1 MRRANWTVAALVLAV
16 LGCKGPP
23 PTSTGAIAK
32 EPTRLY
38 WGDTH
43 VHTSYSPDAYFL
55 QNRSADPNTAY
66 RWAKG
71 LPVVHPYTEA
81 KVQIGTPLDFLVVA
95 DHAEMLGVPRKL
107 MAGDPS
113 VANTATGKK
122 WIQMI
127 QDGRGAEVFEGE
139 FGSAINANTAITDF
153 ETDQV
158 KQAAWGQTIEAA
170 AQHYA
175 PCAFTSFIGWEW
187 TSTPNGNNLHR
198 VVFMNEGE
206 EEALR
211 FTPFSSFDSGRPEDL
226 WAWLEETSQQA
237 GTDFVAIPHNSNI
250 SGGMMFND
258 VDSDG
263 RPITT
268 EYARRRMRWEPVSEV
283 TQIKGDSE
291 THPSLSPNDEFA
303 DFETFS
309 HLLKVG
315 GGKAEVS
322 EGDYVRAALLRGL
335 QIDQEVGANPYKFG
349 MIGSTDSHT
358 GLASAEEFN
367 FWGKAAIDSTP
378 ETTFMAWAA
387 DIRGSDMSAQGLAA
401 VWAEENTRTSIFAA
415 FKRKEVYATTG
426 PRIRVRFFGG
436 WGFKSKNAQSAAMVE
451 TGYTLGHPMG
461 SDLTKAPEGKAPGF
475 LMYAVKDPK
484 GADLD
489 RIQVIKGWVDADGQA
504 HERVYDVVWSG
515 NRERD
520 AEGNVPPATSSVDL
534 TTAEYRN
541 IGGAPTLSGFWSD
554 PNFDPEERAFYYMRV
569 LQIPTPRH
577 TLQDAVA
584 LRMDPNETG
593 HPPTIQ
599 ERAYTSP
606 IWYTP

>member
-1 MRRANWTVAALVLAV
+1 MLIPLVVSVAA
-16 LGCKGPP
+16 CKGPP
-23 PTSTGAIAK
+23 PTSAGAIAK
-32 EPTRLY
+32 EPNRLY

-43 VHTSYSPDAYFL
+43 VHTSHSADAYFF
-55 QNRSADPNTAY
+55 QNRSADPHTAY

-71 LPVVHPYTEA
+71 LPVVHPYTQA
-81 KVQIGTPLDFLVVA
+81 KVQIHTPLDFLVVA

-107 MAGDPS
+107 MEGDPS

-127 QDGRGAEVFEGE
+127 KDGRGAQVFEHE
-139 FGSAINANTAITDF
+139 FGAAINTNRAIVDF
-153 ETDQV
+153 EKDEI
-158 KQAAWGQTIEAA
+158 KQAAWGETIEAA
-170 AQHYA
+170 TLHYE

-187 TSTPNGNNLHR
+187 TSTPDGNNLHR

-211 FTPFSSFDSGRPEDL
+211 FTPFSSFDSPRPEDL
-226 WAWLEETSQQA
+226 WAWLEETSQQV
-237 GTDFVAIPHNSNI
+237 GTDFVAIPHNSNV
-250 SGGMMFND
+250 SGGMMFD
-258 VDSDG
+258 EVDSDG
-263 RPITT
+263 RPITA
-268 EYARRRMRWEPVSEV
+268 EYARMRMRWEPVVEV

-309 HLLKVG
+309 HMLKVG
-315 GGKAEVS
+315 GGEAKVG
-322 EGDYVRAALLRGL
+322 EGDYVRTALLRGL
-335 QIDQEVGANPYKFG
+335 QIDQKVEANPYKFG

-367 FWGKAAIDSTP
+367 FWGKTAMDSTP
-378 ETTFMAWAA
+378 ENTFMTWAG
-387 DIRGSDMSAQGLAA
+387 DIKGSDMSAQGLAA

-436 WGFKSKNAQSAAMVE
+436 WGFKGKNGNAADMVKM
-451 TGYTLGHPMG
+451 GYTFGHPMG
-461 SDLTKAPEGKAPGF
+461 SDLTQAPEGKAPGF
-475 LMYAVKDPK
+475 LMYAVKDPI
-484 GADLD
+484 GGNLD
-489 RIQVIKGWVDADGQA
+489 RIQIVKGWVDAEGVA
-504 HERVYDVVWSG
+504 HEKVYDVVWSAG
-515 NRERD
+515 RERGED
-520 AEGNVPPATSSVDL
+520 RKVPSVSNTVDVK
-534 TTAEYRN
+534 TGKYRN
-541 IGGAPTLSGFWSD
+541 IWGAPALSGFWSD
-554 PNFDPEERAFYYMRV
+554 PDFNPQERAFYYMRV
-569 LQIPTPRH
+569 LQISTPRH

-584 LRMDPNETG
+584 LGMDPGETG